1 MTTLAEM
8 RARAREHDEEI
19 ASLYWFTPAELA
31 ERWRLSETTI
41 RAIPATELRY
51 KEFGAG
57 AGKKM
62 RRRYREDW
70 VTAYEERTAAR
81 PPARAMY
88 KNGETGFWE
97 HDFRVEGVPR
107 YHVSYGAGKKT
118 EAEPLHITAMAVFRA
133 KQLPVIEAVRRGD
146 VTWAELTQL
155 RLRGE
160 PYTNALVKAYAAE
173 PWPFLEDAI
182 ETYLEGIEANPNR
195 SERTGE
201 MATSQLGHGFV
212 AWLKPRLEGERW
224 PIRLD
229 EIVSS
234 MVNDYQ
240 SHLVA
245 QGFKTN
251 TMTAYVSRVGSL
263 FHWFRRREE
272 REARE
277 RKRPARS
284 LHVPLDPETVSRA
297 ITRRERFLSPAEAQ
311 RLLAA
316 RRAGSCFMSRPVSSA
331 ASASTRSVTF
341 GRAYDVDLEL
351 GVLSVQRQPTWK
363 PKTKRSVRHVPIAAA
378 LRPFVEQQLKH
389 ASDEWLVPS
398 FRDPTRHDV
407 DGRAA
412 VSTSGG
418 SSPTRS
424 SRRPGSR
431 RRASRITRSGTR
443 SRAGY

>member
-1 MTTLAEM
+1 
-8 RARAREHDEEI
+8 
-19 ASLYWFTPAELA
+19 
-31 ERWRLSETTI
+31 
-41 RAIPATELRY
+41 
-51 KEFGAG
+51 
-57 AGKKM
+57 
-62 RRRYREDW
+62 
-70 VTAYEERTAAR
+70 
-81 PPARAMY
+81 MY
-88 KNGETGFWE
+88 KNTETGFWE

-107 YHVSYGAGKKT
+107 YHVSYGAGKKS

-160 PYTNALVKAYAAE
+160 PYANALVKAYAAE
-173 PWPFLEDAI
+173 PWPLLEDAI

-195 SERTGE
+195 SARTGE
-201 MATSQLGHGFV
+201 MATSQLNGFV

-234 MVNDYQ
+234 IVNDYQ

-251 TMTAYVSRVGSL
+251 TITAYVSRVGSL

-284 LHVPLDPETVSRA
+284 LHVPLDPETVSRT
-297 ITRRERFLSPAEAQ
+297 ITRRERFLSPAEAE

-316 RRAGSCFMSRPVSSA
+316 TPSRLLFHVAAGL
-331 ASASTRSVTF
+331 F
-341 GRAYDVDLEL
+341 GGFRIDEVCHFRRAYDVDLEL

-378 LRPFVEQQLKH
+378 LRRFVEQQLKR

-398 FRDPTRHDV
+398 FPRSN
-407 DGRAA
+407 AA
-412 VSTSGG
+412 ISRRTCCRVTSGG
-418 SSPTRS
+418 SLPTPS
-424 SRRPGSR
+424 SRRRGSR
-431 RRASRITRSGTR
+431 RRACRITRSGTR